1 MACSK
6 MQSCSK
12 MLSFAE
18 IIQGRDASVGVTHDN
33 MMIAVDLAV
42 VLSGKNSFGVF
53 AINKY

>member
-42 VLSGKNSFGVF
+42 VLSGKNSFCVCF
-53 AINKY
+53 Q

>member
-1 MACSK
+1 MHSLSK

-18 IIQGRDASVGVTHDN
+18 IIKGRDASVCVTRDN

-42 VLSGKNSFGVF
+42 VLSGKFLCVCDQ
-53 AINKY
+53 